1 MVIFLFSVSP
11 QILLFPVNQSVI
23 DGDPVNFTC
32 HARGVPT
39 PKLTWT
45 LDGHKLPL
53 GINQRKFE
61 RDSFLESFLEM
72 QRATKEMAGTY
83 KCTAENKANRTSY
96 STTLQVFGGL
106 NNYNDYDDDDNTDRD
121 DDDCNNDSNSNL
133 NSNSHKGNDGD
144 GSTATMI
151 ISDTF
156 LTKYEAGMVASGLR
170 LPKKN

>member
-1 MVIFLFSVSP
+1 MVLFSFSVSP
-11 QILLFPVNQSVI
+11 QILLSPVNQSVS

-32 HARGVPT
+32 RATGVPR

-45 LDGHKLPL
+45 LDGRKLPL

-96 STTLQVFGGL
+96 STTLQVFGRF
-106 NNYNDYDDDDNTDRD
+106 NDNNDYDNNNNTDWD

-133 NSNSHKGNDGD
+133 NFNSH
-144 GSTATMI
+144 
-151 ISDTF
+151 
-156 LTKYEAGMVASGLR
+156 
-170 LPKKN
+170 

>member
-1 MVIFLFSVSP
+1 MVLFLFSVSP
-11 QILLFPVNQSVI
+11 QILLSPVNQSVS

-32 HARGVPT
+32 RVTGVPR

-45 LDGHKLPL
+45 LDGRKLPL

-96 STTLQVFGGL
+96 STTLQVFGRFN
-106 NNYNDYDDDDNTDRD
+106 NNYDYDNNNNTDLD

-133 NSNSHKGNDGD
+133 NFNNH
-144 GSTATMI
+144 
-151 ISDTF
+151 
-156 LTKYEAGMVASGLR
+156 
-170 LPKKN
+170 

>member
-1 MVIFLFSVSP
+1 MVLFLFSVSP
-11 QILLFPVNQSVI
+11 QILLSPVNQSVS

-32 HARGVPT
+32 RVTGVPR

-45 LDGHKLPL
+45 LDGRKLPL

-61 RDSFLESFLEM
+61 RNSFLESFLEM

-96 STTLQVFGGL
+96 STTLQVFGRF
-106 NNYNDYDDDDNTDRD
+106 NNNNDYDNNNNNTDLD

-133 NSNSHKGNDGD
+133 NFNNH
-144 GSTATMI
+144 
-151 ISDTF
+151 
-156 LTKYEAGMVASGLR
+156 
-170 LPKKN
+170 

>member
-1 MVIFLFSVSP
+1 MLFSFSVSP
-11 QILLFPVNQSVI
+11 QILLSPVNQSVS

-32 HARGVPT
+32 RATGVPR

-45 LDGHKLPL
+45 LDGRKLPL

-96 STTLQVFGGL
+96 STTLQVFGRF
-106 NNYNDYDDDDNTDRD
+106 NNNNDYDNNNNTDWD

-133 NSNSHKGNDGD
+133 NFNSH
-144 GSTATMI
+144 
-151 ISDTF
+151 
-156 LTKYEAGMVASGLR
+156 
-170 LPKKN
+170 

>member
-1 MVIFLFSVSP
+1 MVLFLFSVSP
-11 QILLFPVNQSVI
+11 QILLSPVNQSVS

-32 HARGVPT
+32 RVTGVPR

-45 LDGHKLPL
+45 LDGRKLPL

-96 STTLQVFGGL
+96 STTLQVFGRF
-106 NNYNDYDDDDNTDRD
+106 NNNNDYDNNNNTDWDD

-133 NSNSHKGNDGD
+133 NFNNH
-144 GSTATMI
+144 
-151 ISDTF
+151 
-156 LTKYEAGMVASGLR
+156 
-170 LPKKN
+170 

>member
-1 MVIFLFSVSP
+1 MVLFLFSVSP
-11 QILLFPVNQSVI
+11 QILLSPINQSVI

-32 HARGVPT
+32 RATGVPT

-45 LDGHKLPL
+45 LDGRKLPL

-96 STTLQVFGGL
+96 STTLQVFGRF
-106 NNYNDYDDDDNTDRD
+106 NNSDNDYDNNNNNNNNNTDMD
-121 DDDCNNDSNSNL
+121 GVDCNNDSDSNL
-133 NSNSHKGNDGD
+133 NFNSH
-144 GSTATMI
+144 
-151 ISDTF
+151 
-156 LTKYEAGMVASGLR
+156 
-170 LPKKN
+170 

>member
-1 MVIFLFSVSP
+1 MVLFLFSVSP
-11 QILLFPVNQSVI
+11 QILLSPVHQSVI

-32 HARGVPT
+32 SATGVPR

-45 LDGHKLPL
+45 LDGQKLPL

-96 STTLQVFGGL
+96 STTLQVFGRFN
-106 NNYNDYDDDDNTDRD
+106 NNYDYDNNNNTDLD

-133 NSNSHKGNDGD
+133 NFNNH
-144 GSTATMI
+144 
-151 ISDTF
+151 
-156 LTKYEAGMVASGLR
+156 
-170 LPKKN
+170 

>member
-1 MVIFLFSVSP
+1 MVLFLFSVSP
-11 QILLFPVNQSVI
+11 EILLSPVHQSVI

-32 HARGVPT
+32 HATGVPR

-45 LDGHKLPL
+45 LDGQKLPL

-96 STTLQVFGGL
+96 STTLQVFGRF
-106 NNYNDYDDDDNTDRD
+106 NNNNDYDNNNNTDWDD

-133 NSNSHKGNDGD
+133 NFNNH
-144 GSTATMI
+144 
-151 ISDTF
+151 
-156 LTKYEAGMVASGLR
+156 
-170 LPKKN
+170 

>member
-1 MVIFLFSVSP
+1 MVLFLFSVSP
-11 QILLFPVNQSVI
+11 QILLSPVNQSVS

-32 HARGVPT
+32 RVTGVPR

-45 LDGHKLPL
+45 LDGRKLPL

-96 STTLQVFGGL
+96 STTLQVFGRF
-106 NNYNDYDDDDNTDRD
+106 NDNNDYDNNNNTDWD

-133 NSNSHKGNDGD
+133 NFNSH
-144 GSTATMI
+144 
-151 ISDTF
+151 
-156 LTKYEAGMVASGLR
+156 
-170 LPKKN
+170 

>member
-1 MVIFLFSVSP
+1 MVLFLFSVSP
-11 QILLFPVNQSVI
+11 QILLSPVHQSVI

-32 HARGVPT
+32 RATGVPR

-45 LDGHKLPL
+45 LDGQKLPL

-61 RDSFLESFLEM
+61 RDSFLESFLEI

-96 STTLQVFGGL
+96 STTLQVFGRF
-106 NNYNDYDDDDNTDRD
+106 NNNNNNDYDNNNNIDWDD

-133 NSNSHKGNDGD
+133 NFNNH
-144 GSTATMI
+144 
-151 ISDTF
+151 
-156 LTKYEAGMVASGLR
+156 
-170 LPKKN
+170 

>member
-1 MVIFLFSVSP
+1 MVLFLFSVSP
-11 QILLFPVNQSVI
+11 QILLSPVNQSVS

-32 HARGVPT
+32 RATGVPR

-45 LDGHKLPL
+45 LDGGKLPL

-96 STTLQVFGGL
+96 STTLQVFGRF
-106 NNYNDYDDDDNTDRD
+106 NNNNDYDNNNNNNTDWDD

-133 NSNSHKGNDGD
+133 NFNNH
-144 GSTATMI
+144 
-151 ISDTF
+151 
-156 LTKYEAGMVASGLR
+156 
-170 LPKKN
+170 

>member
-1 MVIFLFSVSP
+1 MVLFLFSVSP
-11 QILLFPVNQSVI
+11 QILLSPVNQSVS

-32 HARGVPT
+32 RVTGVPR

-45 LDGHKLPL
+45 LDGRKLPL

-96 STTLQVFGGL
+96 STTLQVFGRF
-106 NNYNDYDDDDNTDRD
+106 NNNNDYDNNNNTDLD

-133 NSNSHKGNDGD
+133 NFNNH
-144 GSTATMI
+144 
-151 ISDTF
+151 
-156 LTKYEAGMVASGLR
+156 
-170 LPKKN
+170 

>member
-1 MVIFLFSVSP
+1 MLFLFSVSP
-11 QILLFPVNQSVI
+11 QILLSPVNQSVS

-32 HARGVPT
+32 RVTGVPR

-45 LDGHKLPL
+45 LDGRKLPL

-96 STTLQVFGGL
+96 STTLQVFGRF
-106 NNYNDYDDDDNTDRD
+106 NNNNDYDNNNNTDLD

-133 NSNSHKGNDGD
+133 NFNNH
-144 GSTATMI
+144 
-151 ISDTF
+151 
-156 LTKYEAGMVASGLR
+156 
-170 LPKKN
+170 

>member
-1 MVIFLFSVSP
+1 MVLFLFSVSP
-11 QILLFPVNQSVI
+11 QILSSPVHQSVI
-23 DGDPVNFTC
+23 DGDPVNCTC
-32 HARGVPT
+32 SATGVPR

-45 LDGHKLPL
+45 LDGRKLPL

-96 STTLQVFGGL
+96 STTLQVFGRF
-106 NNYNDYDDDDNTDRD
+106 NDNNDYDNNNNTDWD

-133 NSNSHKGNDGD
+133 NFNSH
-144 GSTATMI
+144 
-151 ISDTF
+151 
-156 LTKYEAGMVASGLR
+156 
-170 LPKKN
+170 

>member
-1 MVIFLFSVSP
+1 MVLFLFSVSP
-11 QILLFPVNQSVI
+11 QILLSPVNQSVS

-32 HARGVPT
+32 RATGVPR

-45 LDGHKLPL
+45 LDGQKLPL

-96 STTLQVFGGL
+96 STTLQVFGRF
-106 NNYNDYDDDDNTDRD
+106 NNNNDYGNNNNTDLD

-133 NSNSHKGNDGD
+133 NFNNH
-144 GSTATMI
+144 
-151 ISDTF
+151 
-156 LTKYEAGMVASGLR
+156 
-170 LPKKN
+170 